1 MSLPTIDPPTVLVLF
16 QETALAQVLEYNLSR
31 EGFAVATLAAAEA
44 VEAWVVGAHPAD
56 IVLLQLHSATEDA
69 LQVCLGHRRSARPAR
84 ILVLGPDDPS
94 GMAAAL
100 AAGVDDWLTT
110 PFSVREL
117 VRRLRQL
124 LLPRSG
130 TREALAPKSARSAL
144 GPCLDAHAKLLF
156 GRCPWCGEMVIG
168 GRG

>member
-1 MSLPTIDPPTVLVLF
+1 MSLPATNPPKVLVLF
-16 QETALAQVLEYNLSR
+16 KEALLAQVLEYNLSR
-31 EGFAVATLAAAEA
+31 EGFAVATLVAAEA
-44 VEAWVVGAHPAD
+44 VGAWVVGEHSAD
-56 IVLLQLHSATEDA
+56 VVLLQLHSATEDA
-69 LQVCLGHRRSARPAR
+69 LQVCLDHRQGGRQAR
-84 ILVLGPDDPS
+84 ILVLGPDDPG

-124 LLPRSG
+124 LITGSG
-130 TREALAPKSARSAL
+130 TREALAPKSARSAI

-156 GRCPWCGEMVIG
+156 GRCPWCGQMVIG